1 MMRATMPTFLLVLT
15 LVAGAGPAF
24 AQEAPVRGAGV
35 GTDEASYGCVVCH
48 ADMRRTFRQGV
59 HSEWG
64 IRCHD
69 CHGGVPDALVTEAA
83 HAGDFVGVPD
93 KLQGVAICTSCHGD
107 PDEMRQ
113 YGLPAD
119 QLAELRTSRHG
130 QLLDEGNQDAP
141 SCADCHDPHTTLR
154 ANDARSAAFPT
165 NIPGTCG
172 RCHENAE
179 MMGRYGLDVD
189 QLREYRSSTHGEALF
204 EDGNFAAPSCI
215 GCHGSHAALP
225 PAVGEIANVCGRC
238 HIDVRHALALGPHGG
253 SEETGRVLLGC
264 TSCHSNHGTEEVR
277 SDQIAETCTQCHG
290 SDDEA
295 VRLGQQIEDGVVRAE
310 HEMES
315 ARRAIEVLVTAGRPT
330 SDARFRYRTALTE
343 FERLAQLQHSLDIDE
358 LADLGLRV
366 SSITRAIESSAEVAI
381 EERWEHKLLLV
392 PLWFFALAV
401 AVLAFFRL
409 RRT

>member
-1 MMRATMPTFLLVLT
+1 MMRATMRTFLLGLMLAVGP
-15 LVAGAGPAF
+15 GAGL
-24 AQEAPVRGAGV
+24 AQETPSRVPEVRA
-35 GTDEASYGCVVCH
+35 DEASYGCLVCH
-48 ADMRRTFRQGV
+48 ADKRRTFRQGV
-59 HSEWG
+59 HSDWG

-69 CHGGVPDALVTEAA
+69 CHGGVPTALETSTA

-93 KLQGVAICTSCHGD
+93 KLESVSICTSCHGD
-107 PDEMRQ
+107 PDQMRQ

-130 QLLDEGNQDAP
+130 QLLDAGNQDAP

-165 NIPGTCG
+165 NIPATCA

-179 MMGRYGLDVD
+179 MMGRYALETD
-189 QLREYRSSTHGEALF
+189 QLSEYRFSTHGKALF

-238 HIDVRHALALGPHGG
+238 HIDVRRALSTGPHGG
-253 SEETGRVLLGC
+253 SAETGRILLGC
-264 TSCHSNHGTEEVR
+264 TACHSNHGTEEVR
-277 SDQIAETCTQCHG
+277 TDRIAETCTRCHEAD
-290 SDDEA
+290 SEA
-295 VRLGQQIEDGVVRAE
+295 VGLGQQIEDGVLRAE

-315 ARRAIEVLVTAGRPT
+315 AREAIETLVAAGRPT
-330 SDARFRYRTALTE
+330 SDARFRYRNAWTQYGQ
-343 FERLAQLQHSLDIDE
+343 LAQIQHSLDIDR
-358 LADLGLRV
+358 LADIELTV
-366 SSITRAIESSAEVAI
+366 SSITRSIEASAEVAT

-401 AVLAFFRL
+401 AVLAYFRL
-409 RRT
+409 RRA